1 MSKISSATRFHNEL
15 VASTDN
21 QGKSL
26 SKTVRI
32 PQIFRIF
39 RPKKYFQNISKNF
52 LNLPKISRNYE
63 KVLKSPLER
72 KLPSLIFGNNFEL
85 HIHNGFRSVASC
97 EHPPSTRVDTA
108 Q

>member
-1 MSKISSATRFHNEL
+1 MGKISFFTRIQNDL

-21 QGKSL
+21 QRNYLPKP
-26 SKTVRI
+26 TQRT
-32 PQIFRIF
+32 QIFGNF
-39 RPKKYFQNISKNF
+39 RPKKYFQKISKNF

-63 KVLKSPLER
+63 KVLKSPLKR

-85 HIHNGFRSVASC
+85 HSHNGFRPKWRS